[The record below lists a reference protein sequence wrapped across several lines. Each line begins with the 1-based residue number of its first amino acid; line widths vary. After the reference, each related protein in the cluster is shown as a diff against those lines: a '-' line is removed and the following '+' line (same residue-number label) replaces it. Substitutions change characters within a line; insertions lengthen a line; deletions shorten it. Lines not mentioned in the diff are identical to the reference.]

1 MSTYI
6 QIPNSITTKLTK
18 RSKHE
23 EALVYALIR
32 NQIKD
37 NSFTA
42 SFSQSQLVDYF
53 IEEDLILTDKQREYK
68 ERTINNY
75 VSTLKDVGLLKVI
88 GKKKGDS
95 DHRYNV
101 YQFDYLK
108 KEYFHILPPFL
119 ADVNISP
126 KLKGLLLFIK
136 ANCWS
141 GTNYLRFNGITTD
154 LAEKL
159 GVGKNN
165 IKGYLEELKSKGYIR
180 FIGKSLHITN
190 GNFPLFMDQDMDNI
204 TYKIIYDFCLEHDR
218 VPPIKN
224 VDKNGRDQA
233 LSWIVFEYQNENDRR
248 DKSQPQN
255 KFEYGR
261 LRNALKE
268 RCKNLPENLSLEYFC
283 QVLRNKKP
291 QKDDKTYCPII
302 L

>member
-68 ERTINNY
+68 ERTINCY

-108 KEYFHILPPFL
+108 EDYFHILPPIL
-119 ADVNISP
+119 EDNNIPP

-154 LAEKL
+154 LAERL
-159 GVGKNN
+159 RVGKNQ
-165 IKGYLEELKSKGYIR
+165 IKDYLEELKAKGYIR
-180 FIGKSLHITN
+180 FIGKSIHIIN
-190 GNFPLFMDQDMDNI
+190 ENFPLFYINDMDNM
-204 TYKIIYDFCLEHDR
+204 TYQIIYDYCLEHDSI
-218 VPPIKN
+218 PPVKD
-224 VDKNGRDQA
+224 VDSKGKDKA
-233 LSWIVFEYQNENDRR
+233 LSLIVAKFTNDY
-248 DKSQPQN
+248 DT
-255 KFEYGR
+255 
-261 LRNALKE
+261 LRNVLKE
-268 RCKNLPENLSLEYFC
+268 RRKNLPEHLTLQYFC
-283 QVLRNKKP
+283 QVLCNKKP

>member
-68 ERTINNY
+68 ERTINCY

-101 YQFDYLK
+101 YQFNYLT
-108 KEYFHILPPFL
+108 EDYFHILPPFL

-141 GTNYLRFNGITTD
+141 GTNYLLFNGMTTD
-154 LAEKL
+154 LAERL
-159 GVGKNN
+159 RVGKNQ
-165 IKGYLEELKSKGYIR
+165 IKDYLEELKAKGYIR
-180 FIGKSLHITN
+180 FIGKSIHIIN
-190 GNFPLFMDQDMDNI
+190 ENFPLFYINDMDNM
-204 TYKIIYDFCLEHDR
+204 TYQIIYDYCLEHDSI
-218 VPPIKN
+218 PPVKD
-224 VDKNGRDQA
+224 VDSKGKDKA
-233 LSWIVFEYQNENDRR
+233 LSLIVAKFTNDY
-248 DKSQPQN
+248 DT
-255 KFEYGR
+255 
-261 LRNALKE
+261 LRNVLEE
-268 RCKNLPENLSLEYFC
+268 RCKKLPEHLTLEYFC

>member
-1 MSTYI
+1 MSSYI

-18 RSKHE
+18 KSKLV
-23 EALVYALIR
+23 EALVYSIIR
-32 NQIKD
+32 NEIKD
-37 NSFTA
+37 KSLKA
-42 SFSQSQLVDYF
+42 S
-53 IEEDLILTDKQREYK
+53 IPEKQIADIIK
-68 ERTINNY
+68 MSERTVNSY
-75 VSTLKDVGLLKVI
+75 VSDLKKVELLNEPERKQ
-88 GKKKGDS
+88 GKS

-108 KEYFHILPPFL
+108 EDYFHILPPIL

-165 IKGYLEELKSKGYIR
+165 IIGYLEELKSKGYIR

-204 TYKIIYDFCLEHDR
+204 TYKIIYDYCLEHDR

-224 VDKNGRDQA
+224 VDMKRKNEN
-233 LSWIVFEYQNENDRR
+233 LSWIVCEYQNDY
-248 DKSQPQN
+248 D
-255 KFEYGR
+255 R
-261 LRNALKE
+261 LRNTLDE
-268 RCKNLPENLSLEYFC
+268 RCKTLPADLSLEYFC
-283 QVLRNKKP
+283 QVLCNKKP
-291 QKDDKTYCPII
+291 TRKDRAYKPVI
-302 L
+302 LI